1 VQKGL
6 AHGTFGHLRAYLA
19 YVTGRQTSKGS
30 SGARLAT
37 NSSNGKSRN
46 KKRNRLIVLAA
57 SAAALV
63 LVIAGASAALRPN
76 RTIDPDKIAT
86 VERGDIARSVVATG
100 KIEPLAKV
108 EVKSKASGIVEK
120 ILVDEGQHVKAGQV
134 LVELDK
140 EQLRSAVAEASANLE
155 AAQSALQAAQASYQK
170 NLVDA
175 EGPDV
180 PFLKKDMD
188 RAHDLYHQGLIA
200 LNVMQDAE
208 KNYQLAL
215 NKQVSAQRNADMSK
229 AQVAQAKAQIAQS
242 KAALDNAQENL
253 RYATITSP
261 IEGQVLSKDVEVGDA
276 VSSILVLGSQATLV
290 MTLGDTSEVYVKGKV
305 DESDI
310 GKVYLG
316 QAARIVV
323 ESFKDKTFQGKV
335 TKMAPLGVEKDN
347 VTTFEVRVS
356 IQNSTGE
363 LRANMSAN
371 AEIIL
376 EEKKSVL
383 LTPEGALIFDRARN
397 AAVEVPDLKADTGRR
412 KVAVKIGIS
421 NGVKAEI
428 ASGLN
433 EGQKV
438 ILQ

>member
-1 VQKGL
+1 MNTNGGNGKAGRKKRKRLILFGGL
-6 AHGTFGHLRAYLA
+6 A
-19 YVTGRQTSKGS
+19 V
-30 SGARLAT
+30 
-37 NSSNGKSRN
+37 
-46 KKRNRLIVLAA
+46 V
-57 SAAALV
+57 LV
-63 LVIAGASAALRPN
+63 LVIVGAAAALRPN
-76 RTIDPDKIAT
+76 RTIDPDKLGT
-86 VERGDIARSVVATG
+86 VDRGDIARSVVATG
-100 KIEPLAKV
+100 TIEPLTKV

-120 ILVDEGQHVKAGQV
+120 ILVDAGQHVKEGQV
-134 LVELDK
+134 LAELDK
-140 EQLRSAVAEASANLE
+140 EQLRAVVEEENANLQVAE
-155 AAQSALQAAQASYQK
+155 SALQASEAAYQK

-215 NKQVSAQRNADMSK
+215 NRQVSAQRNAEMSK
-229 AQVAQAKAQIAQS
+229 AQVAQAKAQIAQA
-242 KAALDNAQENL
+242 KAALENAQENL
-253 RYATITSP
+253 NYATITSP
-261 IEGQVLSKDVEVGDA
+261 IDGEVLSKDVEVGDA

-310 GKVYLG
+310 GRVFLG
-316 QAARIVV
+316 QNARIVV

-335 TKMAPLGVEKDN
+335 TKIAPLGVEKDN

-376 EEKKSVL
+376 EEKKGVL
-383 LTPEGALIFDRARN
+383 VAPEGALVFDKDKN
-397 AAVEVPDLKADTGRR
+397 ASVEIPDPKSDTGRK
-412 KVAVKIGIS
+412 KVAVKVGIS

-428 ASGLN
+428 LSGLDQ
-433 EGQKV
+433 GQKV